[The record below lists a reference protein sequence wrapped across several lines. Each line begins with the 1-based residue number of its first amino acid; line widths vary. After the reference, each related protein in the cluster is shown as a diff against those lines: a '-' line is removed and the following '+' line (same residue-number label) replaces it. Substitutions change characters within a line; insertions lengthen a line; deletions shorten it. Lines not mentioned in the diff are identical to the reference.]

1 MNILTQEARRR
12 QGVVKL
18 ALKKGKSYAAC
29 KYGVSLSSVKRWS
42 KRYDGTWQSLKER
55 SHTDRTIIRKGIPK
69 QKNGRSGSVMKDIT
83 TVTAGTES
91 STHCANKDIPE
102 VSVGWYTQRRE

>member
-42 KRYDGTWQSLKER
+42 KRYDGTW
-55 SHTDRTIIRKGIPK
+55 
-69 QKNGRSGSVMKDIT
+69 
-83 TVTAGTES
+83 
-91 STHCANKDIPE
+91 
-102 VSVGWYTQRRE
+102 